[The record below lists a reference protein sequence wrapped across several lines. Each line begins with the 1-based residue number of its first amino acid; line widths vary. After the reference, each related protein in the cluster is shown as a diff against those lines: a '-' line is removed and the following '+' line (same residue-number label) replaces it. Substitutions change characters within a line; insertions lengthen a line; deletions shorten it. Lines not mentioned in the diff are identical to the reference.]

1 MFSVSIT
8 HNSKIR
14 ELSDGNRVIV
24 CQTAFLLWVL
34 PLLSYELWKLRI
46 ELPNLPIQTPPKQLP
61 TFFFFFFLVEKVQL
75 PTWVIT
81 TRAIWLYI
89 YIFFAEW
96 AICLYNEWFIIEGNK
111 HWASELERE
120 RLWQNEWFLEWHLR
134 FYFWNIS
141 FCIIFFYQWSLF
153 DLSFFCYLWWVFLW
167 FWTGLPL
174 VILRSKC
181 SG

>member
-24 CQTAFLLWVL
+24 YQTAFLLWVL
-34 PLLSYELWKLRI
+34 LLLSYELWKLRI

-61 TFFFFFFLVEKVQL
+61 TFFFFLWRKCNYQL
-75 PTWVIT
+75 GLSQLGLY
-81 TRAIWLYI
+81 AYI
-89 YIFFAEW
+89 YIYFAEW

-111 HWASELERE
+111 HWVSELGRE

-134 FYFWNIS
+134 FYFWNIW
-141 FCIIFFYQWSLF
+141 FCIIFYQWSLF